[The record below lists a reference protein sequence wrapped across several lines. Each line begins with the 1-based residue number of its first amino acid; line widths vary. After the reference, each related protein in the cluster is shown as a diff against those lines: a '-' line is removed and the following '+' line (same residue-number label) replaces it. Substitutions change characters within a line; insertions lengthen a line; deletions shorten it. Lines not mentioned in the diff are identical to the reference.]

1 MIETADV
8 NGIALLTM
16 ARGKANA
23 LDTEFCREMVRRLDE
38 VEKGS
43 ARAVVITG
51 RGTIFS
57 AGVDLVRAGEGGPQ
71 YLRTFLPELRAL
83 FERVFFHPKPVV
95 AAINGHA
102 IAGGCVLACAAD
114 RRLMGRGTGMIGVTE
129 LSVGVPFP
137 AIAFE
142 IMRFASA
149 SDRLP
154 EIVLTGRRYAP
165 EDAIERGLIDA
176 VVQPEELLDRAIAEA
191 EALAGLAPATFR
203 LTKQQLRQSVR
214 ERLQREGAAI
224 DAAAEAIWLAPETA
238 ALMRDYAARTFKRA

>member
-1 MIETADV
+1 MIETTDV
-8 NGIALLTM
+8 RGVAVLTM
-16 ARGKANA
+16 CRGKANA

-38 VEKGS
+38 LEQGS

-57 AGVDLVRAGEGGPQ
+57 AGVDLVRAGEGGPE
-71 YLRTFLPELRAL
+71 YLRAFLPELNAL

-95 AAINGHA
+95 AAVNGHA

-114 RRLMGRGTGMIGVTE
+114 RRLMAHGAGMIGVTE

-142 IMRFASA
+142 IMRFAAA

-154 EIVLTGRRYAP
+154 EVVLTGRRYVP
-165 EDAIERGLIDA
+165 EEAAARGLVDA
-176 VVQPEELLDRAIAEA
+176 VVQPEGLLDRAIAEA
-191 EALAGLAPATFR
+191 EALGSLASATFR
-203 LTKQQLRQSVR
+203 LTKQQLRQPVR
-214 ERLQREGAAI
+214 ERLQREGQAI

-238 ALMRDYAARTFKRA
+238 ALMRDYAARTFKKS